1 MSNLSPETLQE
12 MASMRRESE
21 RDLTDLVFLLGI
33 ASEKLRVLGQKFSY
47 LGSDFADLTT
57 AIRIA
62 KDGAER
68 SQNYH
73 DSEAV
78 RIEIQ
83 INKASDSTS
92 NGLLLNEQEK

>member
-1 MSNLSPETLQE
+1 MVTNKNIYEEFIISIKL
-12 MASMRRESE
+12 
-21 RDLTDLVFLLGI
+21 LTFQ
-33 ASEKLRVLGQKFSY
+33 AAEVLFDISKAY
-47 LGSDFADLTT
+47 EDLTT